1 MKFICAYPR
10 NPHEHISAK
19 GLQSAFQPFNPS
31 TLQLF
36 NLSTLSGSI
45 PHAARPMPHAAR
57 RTPDA
62 ARRMPDARCRTPHA
76 GFITSLITYI
86 IIRYY

>member
-45 PHAARPMPHAAR
+45 PHAARRM
-57 RTPDA
+57 PDA
-62 ARRMPDARCRTPHA
+62 TRRMPDTARLMPNAVRLTP
-76 GFITSLITYI
+76 SD
-86 IIRYY
+86 